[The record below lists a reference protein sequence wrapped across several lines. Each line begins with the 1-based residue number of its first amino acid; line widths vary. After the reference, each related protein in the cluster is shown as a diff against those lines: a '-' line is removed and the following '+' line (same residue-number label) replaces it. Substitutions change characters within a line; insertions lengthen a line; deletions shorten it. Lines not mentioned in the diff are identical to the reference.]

1 LTPVKSC
8 RILEGAGPHRAGPEQ
23 GTARMCNCTSHVHTF
38 VCYLRNI
45 AVDANRAAMGSGS
58 ARNAR

>member
-1 LTPVKSC
+1 
-8 RILEGAGPHRAGPEQ
+8 
-23 GTARMCNCTSHVHTF
+23 MCNCTSHVHTF